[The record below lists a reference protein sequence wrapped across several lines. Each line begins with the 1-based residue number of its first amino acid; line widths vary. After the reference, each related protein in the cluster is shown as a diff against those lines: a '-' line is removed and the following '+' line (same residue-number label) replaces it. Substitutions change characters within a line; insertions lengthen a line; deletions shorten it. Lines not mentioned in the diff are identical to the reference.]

1 MKRQAEGFTNMKQ
14 NGDSL
19 ADGTCLELSP
29 MTAFGE
35 RLDARRKA
43 RKLTLRAMGRQVS
56 MSHGNLSKVLNGS
69 HEAPSPPLGTDLQLW
84 FDVVGTEAAD
94 EERLR
99 LLAAAAHVPLDSAR
113 EELERFI
120 LRHTVDLH
128 DLTRAADG
136 TGTRVPTTKPGA
148 RP

>member
-1 MKRQAEGFTNMKQ
+1 MKRQAEGFTNMKHDA
-14 NGDSL
+14 DSL
-19 ADGTCLELSP
+19 VDDVCLASGL

-35 RLDARRKA
+35 RLDALRKA
-43 RKLTLRAMGRQVS
+43 RKLTLRAMGRQIS

-69 HEAPSPPLGTDLQLW
+69 HEAPSPPLGADLQLW
-84 FDVVGTEAAD
+84 FDVVGTDEAD

-120 LRHTVDLH
+120 LRHTVDLR
-128 DLTRAADG
+128 DVTRAADG
-136 TGTRVPTTKPGA
+136 TGTRVPTTRQGS